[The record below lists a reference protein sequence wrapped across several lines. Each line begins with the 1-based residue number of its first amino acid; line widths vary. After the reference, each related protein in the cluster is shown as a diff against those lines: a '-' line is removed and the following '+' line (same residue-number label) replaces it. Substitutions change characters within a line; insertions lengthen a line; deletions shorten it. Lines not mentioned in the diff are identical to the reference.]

1 MPAGNTYEAIATQ
14 TVGSGITTVTFSSIP
29 STYTD
34 LVIVVNAS
42 LTAPDS
48 NLDYRFNGDTGA
60 NYGYT
65 SVSGNGSSASTTR
78 FGGATKGRLDNF
90 GYMDTTMSTHI
101 IQVMNYANTTTY
113 KTTISRANNTA
124 NGVSASVNT
133 WTSTAAVNSISLIS
147 GVTFVS
153 GSTFSLYG
161 IKAA

>member
-1 MPAGNTYEAIATQ
+1 MPAGNTYVPIATQ

-48 NLDYRFNGDTGA
+48 NLDYRFNGDTGT
-60 NYGYT
+60 NYSYT
-65 SVSGNGSSASTTR
+65 SLSGTGSAASSTR
-78 FGGATKGRLDNF
+78 AANTNKGRLDNF
-90 GYMDTTMSTHI
+90 GYLDTTMSTHI
-101 IQVMNYANTTTY
+101 IHIMDYADTAVY
-113 KTTISRANNTA
+113 KTTLSRGNNTA
-124 NGVSASVNT
+124 NGTSASVNL
-133 WTSTAAVNSISLIS
+133 WRSTAAVTSVDLIS
-147 GVTFVS
+147 FVTFVS